1 MDTSPLFLARMPCL
15 IKDYVPNLR
24 LRFLTQAVDDN
35 HDSDGG
41 IYSQTVTLRDI
52 YLCAEESYLAD
63 LIDRKMFNI
72 LLPQST

>member
-1 MDTSPLFLARMPCL
+1 MDTSPLCLARMPCL

-24 LRFLTQAVDDN
+24 LRFLAQAVNDN

-52 YLCAEESYLAD
+52 CLCAEEDAD
-63 LIDRKMFNI
+63 LINRETFNT